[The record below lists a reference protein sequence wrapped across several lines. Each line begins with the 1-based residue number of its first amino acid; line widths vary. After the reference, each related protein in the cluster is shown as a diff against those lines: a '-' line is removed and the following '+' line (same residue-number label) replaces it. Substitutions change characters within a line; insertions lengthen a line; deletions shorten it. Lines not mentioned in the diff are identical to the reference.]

1 MKVKMFER
9 LSWMLLLAAV
19 GIIVAASMSGAAEPV
34 PHQAVMIHAGETFVI
49 DKLTPN
55 SAPVVVVIDNPRALL
70 MHTETAGKIVLVG
83 AEAGAWDITVQR
95 ASGLKV
101 AYDVNV
107 MALAKPEAPLAPG
120 KAPAASTDM
129 TLAPRPGAGMTAPAD
144 FKTASV
150 DLTDTPAANAA
161 SLSPPPA
168 AMATPSAPIPVLPN
182 QAQSIAPREYH
193 NDPTVL
199 ASGRGYYSPSVNGGL
214 HYLPEDSVTLMTGTS
229 EVVDFTRRL
238 TRISVA
244 DSKVADVQVVN
255 PYQINII
262 GHEPGFTT
270 LAVWDDQGQYVE
282 RQVRIDPSGKQQ
294 VMLNVVVAE
303 LNRSKIENQGI
314 NITTALAN
322 AGVSLVGMPGN
333 VGTPYTSSGSSS
345 GASIPATLFPGGQL
359 MPLLLSSNLTYGLAT
374 QNGQLSTQT
383 FFQFLEQHELG
394 RILAEPH
401 MLANSGEKAK
411 FLSGGEIPIVIA
423 QALNTSIV
431 FKQFG
436 TSVEFIPTVIGRDQI
451 ELLVKPEVS
460 EPDYAHGV
468 QMFGFNIPAFVT
480 RRAETL
486 VRMRDQQTLII
497 AGLILH
503 TKTATVQKV
512 PYLGDVPYLGGLFR
526 NTSWQDQTTD
536 LVMSVTPQLVNAL
549 PRNGEVYDPTKRP
562 DFSYQDIKTQPV
574 YPPDPARPR
583 F

>member
-1 MKVKMFER
+1 MNIKMFER
-9 LSWMLLLAAV
+9 LSWMLLLAAA
-19 GIIVAASMSGAAEPV
+19 GIILAASMSGAAEPV

-49 DKLTPN
+49 GQLNPN
-55 SAPVVVVIDNPRALL
+55 SAPTVVVIDNPHALL
-70 MHTETAGKIVLVG
+70 MHTETPGKIVLVG

-95 ASGLKV
+95 ANGLKV

-107 MALAKPEAPLAPG
+107 MALAKPQAPLAPG

-144 FKTASV
+144 FKSASV
-150 DLTDTPAANAA
+150 DLTDTSIVNAAPASPSPVANAA
-161 SLSPPPA
+161 N
-168 AMATPSAPIPVLPN
+168 APIPVMPS
-182 QAQSIAPREYH
+182 QAQSVAPRLYR

-199 ASGRGYYSPSVNGGL
+199 ASGRGYSSPSVNGGV

-270 LAVWDDQGQYVE
+270 LAVWDNRGQYVE

-294 VMLNVVVAE
+294 VMLNVIVAE

-333 VGTPYTSSGSSS
+333 VGTPYSASGSSS
-345 GASIPATLFPGGQL
+345 GSSTPTTLFPGGQL
-359 MPLLLSSNLTYGLAT
+359 MPMLLSSNLTYGLAT
-374 QNGQLSTQT
+374 QNGQLATQT

-436 TSVEFIPTVIGRDQI
+436 TSVEFIPTVVGSDSI

-512 PYLGDVPYLGGLFR
+512 PYLGDIPYLGGLFR
-526 NTSWQDQTTD
+526 NTSWQDQDTD
-536 LVMSVTPQLVNAL
+536 LVMSVTPQIVNAL
-549 PRNGEVYDPTKRP
+549 PRNGEVFDPTRVP
-562 DFSYQDIKTQPV
+562 DFSYQDIKTAPV

>member
-1 MKVKMFER
+1 M
-9 LSWMLLLAAV
+9 
-19 GIIVAASMSGAAEPV
+19 
-34 PHQAVMIHAGETFVI
+34 
-49 DKLTPN
+49 
-55 SAPVVVVIDNPRALL
+55 
-70 MHTETAGKIVLVG
+70 
-83 AEAGAWDITVQR
+83 
-95 ASGLKV
+95 
-101 AYDVNV
+101 
-107 MALAKPEAPLAPG
+107 
-120 KAPAASTDM
+120 
-129 TLAPRPGAGMTAPAD
+129 
-144 FKTASV
+144 
-150 DLTDTPAANAA
+150 
-161 SLSPPPA
+161 
-168 AMATPSAPIPVLPN
+168 
-182 QAQSIAPREYH
+182 
-193 NDPTVL
+193 
-199 ASGRGYYSPSVNGGL
+199 
-214 HYLPEDSVTLMTGTS
+214 PEDSVTLMTGTS

-374 QNGQLSTQT
+374 QNGQLATQT

-436 TSVEFIPTVIGRDQI
+436 TSVEFIPTVIGRDQV